1 MISYIRGKLIDKN
14 PAFLIVESNGIGYKI
29 LITLSSFNTLGNI
42 GEDICILTYLHHRED
57 SVRLFGFVAE
67 EEREIFKM
75 ILSVSGIGPK
85 IAQSMLSGIPFEE
98 FKHAVYNNDIKT
110 LTSAPGIGKKTAER
124 LVLEL
129 KGKISRI
136 LSEKGG
142 TEAAASIPANRDAV
156 LALISLG
163 FNEAKANRE
172 VQKIYEKNPSA
183 SVEQIIR
190 KALTKQ

>member
-1 MISYIRGKLIDKN
+1 MISYIRGTLIEKN
-14 PAFLIVESNGIGYKI
+14 PAFLIVEAQGIGYKI
-29 LITLSSFNTLGNI
+29 LITLSSFNALGDI
-42 GEDICILTYLHHRED
+42 GEEICLLTYLHLRED
-57 SVRLFGFVAE
+57 SIRLYGFISK

-85 IAQSMLSGIPFEE
+85 LAQSMLSGIPFEK
-98 FKHAVYNNDIKT
+98 FKQAVYNRDIGT

-129 KGKISRI
+129 RPKINQIIDDST
-136 LSEKGG
+136 G
-142 TEAAASIPANRDAV
+142 TAATSIPAHRDAV

-163 FNEAKANRE
+163 FSETQANKE
-172 VQKIYEKNPSA
+172 VEKVCEEDPSV

-190 KALTKQ
+190 KALTK

>member
-1 MISYIRGKLIDKN
+1 MISYIRGTLIKKN
-14 PAFLIVESNGIGYKI
+14 PTFLIVESNGIGYKI
-29 LITLSSFNTLGNI
+29 LITLSSFNDLDDTGD
-42 GEDICILTYLHHRED
+42 EICIWTYLHHRED
-57 SVRLFGFVAE
+57 SVKLFGFVTE

-85 IAQSMLSGIPFEE
+85 LAQSMLSGIPFEK
-98 FKHAVYNNDIKT
+98 FKHAVCKRDIKT

-129 KGKISRI
+129 RGKI
-136 LSEKGG
+136 EKLVEEK
-142 TEAAASIPANRDAV
+142 TEAETAVTTPTNRDAV

-163 FNEAKANRE
+163 FSEAKANQE
-172 VQKIYEKNPSA
+172 VQRAWEEDPSA

-190 KALTKQ
+190 KALIK